1 MCPQAVEKKKKKNA
15 SSPHDSR
22 EQQRQLI
29 AAEERSQAALETAA
43 QKKAEFD
50 SKKGYIYN
58 LAVEAAGPQL
68 EAEPEA
74 DTAEA
79 NADAAADT
87 TLETKPRKGEEEAGK
102 GLGKQAAGLAGLV
115 GAVAMY
121 WLSAAH

>member
-1 MCPQAVEKKKKKNA
+1 MREKKKNA

-22 EQQRQLI
+22 EEQQRQLI
-29 AAEERSQAALETAA
+29 AAEERSKAALETAA

-50 SKKGYIYN
+50 SKKGIYN
-58 LAVEAAGPQL
+58 LGVEAAGPQPD
-68 EAEPEA
+68 AESEPGKTEA
-74 DTAEA
+74 DP
-79 NADAAADT
+79 DAATDT
-87 TLETKPRKGEEEAGK
+87 TLETKPRNTEDSGK

>member
-1 MCPQAVEKKKKKNA
+1 MRAQPAEKKKNA

-22 EQQRQLI
+22 EEQQRQLI
-29 AAEERSQAALETAA
+29 AAEERSKAALETAA

-50 SKKGYIYN
+50 SKKGDIYN
-58 LAVEAAGPQL
+58 LATEAAGPQPD
-68 EAEPEA
+68 AESEPGKTEA
-74 DTAEA
+74 DP
-79 NADAAADT
+79 DAATDT
-87 TLETKPRKGEEEAGK
+87 TLETKPRKGGEEAGK

>member
-1 MCPQAVEKKKKKNA
+1 MRAQPAEKKKNA
-15 SSPHDSR
+15 SRPHDSR
-22 EQQRQLI
+22 EEQQRQLI
-29 AAEERSQAALETAA
+29 AAEERSKAALETAA

-58 LAVEAAGPQL
+58 LAVEAAGSQPD
-68 EAEPEA
+68 AEPEA
-74 DTAEA
+74 EKAEA
-79 NADAAADT
+79 DADAAADT
-87 TLETKPRKGEEEAGK
+87 TLETKPRNTEDSGK

>member
-1 MCPQAVEKKKKKNA
+1 MRAQPAEERKHA
-15 SSPHDSR
+15 SRPHDSR
-22 EQQRQLI
+22 EEQQRQLI
-29 AAEERSQAALETAA
+29 AAEERSQAALEAAA

-50 SKKGYIYN
+50 SKKGDIYS
-58 LAVEAAGPQL
+58 LATEAAGPQPD
-68 EAEPEA
+68 AEPEA
-74 DTAEA
+74 EKAEA
-79 NADAAADT
+79 DPDAAADT

>member
-1 MCPQAVEKKKKKNA
+1 MRAQPAEEKKHA

-22 EQQRQLI
+22 EEQQRQLI
-29 AAEERSQAALETAA
+29 AAEERSKAALETAA

-58 LAVEAAGPQL
+58 LAVEAAGPQPD
-68 EAEPEA
+68 AEPEP
-74 DTAEA
+74 DKAEA
-79 NADAAADT
+79 DPDAAADT
-87 TLETKPRKGEEEAGK
+87 TLETKPRNTEEAASK

>member
-1 MCPQAVEKKKKKNA
+1 MRAQPAEKKKNA

-22 EQQRQLI
+22 EEQQRQLI
-29 AAEERSQAALETAA
+29 AAEERSKAALETAA

-58 LAVEAAGPQL
+58 LAVEAAGSQPD
-68 EAEPEA
+68 AEPEA
-74 DTAEA
+74 EKAEA
-79 NADAAADT
+79 DADAAADT
-87 TLETKPRKGEEEAGK
+87 TLETKPRNTEDSGK